1 MITLTLLSPPR
12 FEVIGFQIRVNMLN
26 VMHIQFETR
35 LKILQLH
42 TELNQVMCNE
52 LKILRSD

>member
-1 MITLTLLSPPR
+1 MITLTLLSSPR

-42 TELNQVMCNE
+42 IELNVMCKM
-52 LKILRSD
+52 KI